1 MAEVK
6 KDLLYAKSHEWVQVE
21 DNVATIGISDYA
33 QDQLGDIVYAEAM
46 EVDTEVEVED
56 ALGSVESVK
65 MASDIYSPV
74 AGKIIAANTDLEDE
88 PEQINDDPYGSWF
101 VKIEMSDPADLD
113 KLLSADAYEKF
124 IEGE

>member
-21 DNVATIGISDYA
+21 DNVAIIGISDYA